1 MFYSFL
7 VTTCSTWDSDVYC
20 GTDFLKASA
29 SQAVESQDF
38 TEYNL
43 TRSFSEKIL
52 WIWAYLP
59 LNPISC
65 SCLPTFFS
73 FSIWLAALSTR
84 KCWWRTWFL
93 PQTLPEQDSSTL
105 THRFLPHTQIHNITN
120 YWNPKY
126 RKSRPLFAKMSSSE
140 PRGVNRCSVENRF
153 HDFICIENDNWTFLY
168 TVYRKTPYAHF
179 HKQHHDMGQRLG
191 RCENEDTV
199 CSVWSEKHFLH
210 FLLLGCREVLLSRN
224 ILWIISVVYVYN
236 FKYFGSHVFKSR
248 NKWAYFYIKFS
259 FI

>member
-1 MFYSFL
+1 MISPSNSPCLNKTLPHSLIASFHIHR
-7 VTTCSTWDSDVYC
+7 SII
-20 GTDFLKASA
+20 
-29 SQAVESQDF
+29 SQIIGIQN
-38 TEYNL
+38 TENL
-43 TRSFSEKIL
+43 DH
-52 WIWAYLP
+52 YLP
-59 LNPISC
+59 K
-65 SCLPTFFS
+65 CLPQN
-73 FSIWLAALSTR
+73 L
-84 KCWWRTWFL
+84 
-93 PQTLPEQDSSTL
+93 
-105 THRFLPHTQIHNITN
+105 
-120 YWNPKY
+120 
-126 RKSRPLFAKMSSSE
+126 
-140 PRGVNRCSVENRF
+140 GVLIVENRF

-179 HKQHHDMGQRLG
+179 HKQHHDTGQRLG

-224 ILWIISVVYVYN
+224 ILWIISVVYVCN